1 MKLCISNLSF
11 KKKNFEDFC
20 KLASKENFKYLEVA
34 PSLISFKTNKLLRV
48 IKTRKLKIQSIQSV
62 FFEYNSKKYK
72 NFKEK
77 EFINTFRRALNFAKE
92 VSAKNLCIGNSPSRS
107 INTNN
112 KKKLEKLNLKYFK
125 FFAKLCKNSKIKLLI
140 EPQHIKFNIK
150 FLNNNVET
158 FNFISNLDNAFL
170 LLDSGNIRE
179 IKDLSSKILLI
190 LKQD

>member
-1 MKLCISNLSF
+1 M
-11 KKKNFEDFC
+11 
-20 KLASKENFKYLEVA
+20 
-34 PSLISFKTNKLLRV
+34 
-48 IKTRKLKIQSIQSV
+48 KIQSIQSV

-77 EFINTFRRALNFAKE
+77 EFIITFRRALNFAKE

-179 IKDLSSKILLI
+179 NKGSFEQDFINFKSKIRHIHFRNENKISFAKKLNFLNKQQYKYSYSIESFENYGKKCLNLLRNV
-190 LKQD
+190 